1 MKKMIV
7 LTIMALA
14 FGATE
19 LEAQTRVNGYF
30 KSDGIYVQP
39 HYRSN
44 PNSTTLD
51 NWSTKG
57 NTNPYTGKKGT
68 KSPYSTYS
76 LPSTK
81 SYKTE
86 SSISRWLSY

>member
-1 MKKMIV
+1 MKKIMV
-7 LTIMALA
+7 LTLMALA

-19 LEAQTRVNGYF
+19 LQAQTHVNGYY
-30 KSDGIYVQP
+30 KSDGTYVQP

-57 NTNPYTGKKGT
+57 NTNPHTGKKGT
-68 KSPYSTYS
+68 KSPY
-76 LPSTK
+76 PSYNYRK
-81 SYKTE
+81 SYDSN
-86 SSISRWLSY
+86 SSSTRRFGSY